1 MSGKTDRLLFKIM
14 SQTQREKIVGKAL
27 EILEK
32 YPGGIRYTELT
43 KLIKTD
49 LLNVPE
55 NTIQSN
61 IWNLDEKVNGISKL
75 ERGIFFLKKYLLL
88 GKQTESSQKQTL
100 NGAFPND
107 AEIFEKIKIPSEE
120 SFYQPFADYLL
131 NDLGECTKV
140 VSLGGNKF
148 GDKWGTPDVFGVY
161 KFSDTDP
168 VRPQIEIVSV
178 EIKTDIN
185 QLITAFGQA
194 SAYKLFSH
202 KVYLVIPKDAEGEIS
217 RIESLCLRYGLGL
230 ILFDRNNYENPHF
243 EIRTRAIKNEPDY
256 FYLNL
261 YLKRL
266 GEKINEL
273 F

>member
-1 MSGKTDRLLFKIM
+1 M
-14 SQTQREKIVGKAL
+14 SQTQREKIVSKAS

-32 YPGGIRYTELT
+32 HPNGVRYTELT
-43 KLIKTD
+43 RLIKVD
-49 LLNVPE
+49 LFDIPD
-55 NTIQSN
+55 NTIRGVV
-61 IWNLDEKVNGISKL
+61 WNLDETVQGISKP
-75 ERGIFFLKKYLLL
+75 ERGIFFLTKYLSPER
-88 GKQTESSQKQTL
+88 QMESLQNKTPRKISQ
-100 NGAFPND
+100 ND
-107 AEIFEKIKIPSEE
+107 TNVSEKLKVLSEE

-131 NDLGECTKV
+131 SDLEECTKAV
-140 VSLGGNKF
+140 PLGGNKF
-148 GDKWGTPDVFGVY
+148 GDRWGTPDVFGIY
-161 KFSDTDP
+161 KFPDTDP
-168 VRPQIEIVSV
+168 VRPQVEIVSA
-178 EIKTDIN
+178 EIKTDTN

-230 ILFDRNNYENPHF
+230 ILFDRNNHENPNF

-266 GEKINEL
+266 GDKINEL

>member
-1 MSGKTDRLLFKIM
+1 M

-32 YPGGIRYTELT
+32 HPNGVRYTELT
-43 KLIKTD
+43 RLIKVD
-49 LLNVPE
+49 LFDIPD
-55 NTIQSN
+55 NTIRGVT
-61 IWNLDEKVNGISKL
+61 WNLDETVREISKP
-75 ERGIFFLKKYLLL
+75 ERGIFFLKKYLSPE
-88 GKQTESSQKQTL
+88 KQTESLQNKTL
-100 NGAFPND
+100 NKVFPKD
-107 AEIFEKIKIPSEE
+107 IEIDEKFKAPPEE

-131 NDLGECTKV
+131 NDLEECTKV
-140 VSLGGNKF
+140 IPLGGNKF
-148 GDKWGTPDVFGVY
+148 GDRWGTPDVFGVY

-168 VRPQIEIVSV
+168 VRPQIEIVSA
-178 EIKTDIN
+178 EIKTDTN

-217 RIESLCLRYGLGL
+217 RIESLCSRYGIGL
-230 ILFDRNNYENPHF
+230 ILFDRNNHENPNF

-266 GEKINEL
+266 GDRINAL

>member
-1 MSGKTDRLLFKIM
+1 MP
-14 SQTQREKIVGKAL
+14 QTQREKIINKAL
-27 EILEK
+27 EILDK
-32 YPGGIRYTELT
+32 HPKGVRYTELT
-43 KLIKTD
+43 KLVKED
-49 LLNVPE
+49 LFDIPD

-61 IWNLDEKVNGISKL
+61 IWNLNEKVDKISKP
-75 ERGIFFLKKYLLL
+75 ERGVFILTQYVSPER
-88 GKQTESSQKQTL
+88 QAESLQHKTMIGVPQRKVRTSENAAVPT
-100 NGAFPND
+100 
-107 AEIFEKIKIPSEE
+107 EE
-120 SFYQPFADYLL
+120 SFYQPFADYLM
-131 NDLGECTKV
+131 NDLEECTKAI
-140 VSLGGNKF
+140 SLGRNRF
-148 GDKWGTPDVFGVY
+148 GDRWGTPDVLGIY

-168 VRPQIEIVSV
+168 IRPQAEIVSA
-178 EIKTDIN
+178 EIKTDTN

-230 ILFDRNNYENPHF
+230 ILFDRNTCTNPDF
-243 EIRTRAIKNEPDY
+243 EIRTRAMKNEPDY

-266 GEKINEL
+266 GDRISEL

>member
-1 MSGKTDRLLFKIM
+1 M
-14 SQTQREKIVGKAL
+14 SQTQREKIVRKAL

-32 YPGGIRYTELT
+32 HPNGVRYTELT
-43 KLIKTD
+43 RLIKED
-49 LLNVPE
+49 LFDIPD

-61 IWNLDEKVNGISKL
+61 IWNLDEKVNEISKP
-75 ERGIFFLKKYLLL
+75 ERGIFFLTKYLSPE
-88 GKQTESSQKQTL
+88 KQTESLQNKIV
-100 NGAFPND
+100 D
-107 AEIFEKIKIPSEE
+107 KIVKKDVEIDGKIKSPSEE
-120 SFYQPFADYLL
+120 SFYQPFANYLL
-131 NDLGECTKV
+131 SDLGECTKAIP
-140 VSLGGNKF
+140 LGGNKF
-148 GDKWGTPDVFGVY
+148 GDRWGTPDVFGIY
-161 KFSDTDP
+161 KFSDSDP
-168 VRPQIEIVSV
+168 VRPQVEIVSA
-178 EIKTDIN
+178 EIKIDTN

-202 KVYLVIPKDAEGEIS
+202 RVYLVIPKDAEGEIS

-230 ILFDRNNYENPHF
+230 ILFDRNDSENPNF

-266 GEKINEL
+266 GNRVTEL

>member
-1 MSGKTDRLLFKIM
+1 M
-14 SQTQREKIVGKAL
+14 SQTQREKIINKAL

-32 YPGGIRYTELT
+32 NPNGVRYTELT
-43 KLIKTD
+43 RLIKMD
-49 LLNVPE
+49 LFDIPD
-55 NTIQSN
+55 NTIRGTV
-61 IWNLDEKVNGISKL
+61 WNLDETVQEISKP
-75 ERGIFFLKKYLLL
+75 ERGIFFLVKYLSPE
-88 GKQTESSQKQTL
+88 KQAESLQNRTL
-100 NGAFPND
+100 NEVSKKD
-107 AEIFEKIKIPSEE
+107 TKIFEKTKTPSEE

-131 NDLGECTKV
+131 NDLEECTKAIP
-140 VSLGGNKF
+140 LGGNKF
-148 GDKWGTPDVFGVY
+148 GDRWGTPDVFGIY

-168 VRPQIEIVSV
+168 VRPQIEIISA
-178 EIKTDIN
+178 EIKTDTN

-202 KVYLVIPKDAEGEIS
+202 KVYLVIPKNAEGEIS

-230 ILFDRNNYENPHF
+230 ILFDKNDCENPNF

-266 GEKINEL
+266 GDRANEL

>member
-1 MSGKTDRLLFKIM
+1 M
-14 SQTQREKIVGKAL
+14 SQTQREKIINKAR

-32 YPGGIRYTELT
+32 YPNGIRYTELT
-43 KLIKTD
+43 RLIKVD
-49 LLNVPE
+49 LFDIPE

-61 IWNLDEKVNGISKL
+61 IWNLDERVNEISKP
-75 ERGIFFLKKYLLL
+75 ERGIFFLTKYLSPE
-88 GKQTESSQKQTL
+88 KQTESLQNKTL
-100 NGAFPND
+100 NQTFPKD
-107 AEIFEKIKIPSEE
+107 LKITERVKVSPEE

-131 NDLGECTKV
+131 SDLEECTKAIA
-140 VSLGGNKF
+140 LGGNKF
-148 GDKWGTPDVFGVY
+148 GDRWGTPDVFGIY

-168 VRPQIEIVSV
+168 IRPQIEIVSV
-178 EIKTDIN
+178 EIKTDTN

-202 KVYLVIPKDAEGEIS
+202 KVYLVIPKDVEGEIS
-217 RIESLCLRYGLGL
+217 RIESLCLRYGIGL
-230 ILFDRNNYENPHF
+230 ILFDRNNHENPNF
-243 EIRTRAIKNEPDY
+243 LIRTRAIKNEPDY

-266 GEKINEL
+266 GDRINEL

>member
-1 MSGKTDRLLFKIM
+1 M
-14 SQTQREKIVGKAL
+14 

-32 YPGGIRYTELT
+32 FPNGIGYT
-43 KLIKTD
+43 KLTAFIKAD
-49 LLNVPE
+49 LSDIPE
-55 NTIQSN
+55 NTIRSN
-61 IWNLDEKVNGISKL
+61 IWNLNEKVNEISKP
-75 ERGIFFLKKYLLL
+75 ERGIFFLTKYLSPE
-88 GKQTESSQKQTL
+88 KQIESLQNQFSNKVSKK
-100 NGAFPND
+100 NAKNM
-107 AEIFEKIKIPSEE
+107 EKIKPPLEE
-120 SFYQPFADYLL
+120 LFYQPFADYLL
-131 NDLGECTKV
+131 SDLEECTKAI
-140 VSLGGNKF
+140 SLGGNKF
-148 GDKWGTPDVFGVY
+148 GDRWGTPDVFGIY

-168 VRPQIEIVSV
+168 VRPQIEVVSA
-178 EIKTDIN
+178 EIKTDTN

-230 ILFDRNNYENPHF
+230 ILFDRNNYKNPNF
-243 EIRTRAIKNEPDY
+243 EIRTRVIKNEPDY

-266 GEKINEL
+266 DDKINKL

>member
-1 MSGKTDRLLFKIM
+1 ML
-14 SQTQREKIVGKAL
+14 QTQRQKIISKAL

-32 YPGGIRYTELT
+32 YPSGIRYTELT
-43 KLIKTD
+43 RLIKVD
-49 LLNVPE
+49 LFNIPD

-61 IWNLDEKVNGISKL
+61 IWNLDEKVNEISKP
-75 ERGIFFLKKYLLL
+75 ERGIFFLKKYLSQERQKELPEN
-88 GKQTESSQKQTL
+88 KVPNKISSR
-100 NGAFPND
+100 D
-107 AEIFEKIKIPSEE
+107 AKIPRAMKVSSEE
-120 SFYQPFADYLL
+120 LFYQPFADYLL
-131 NDLGECTKV
+131 KDLEECTEAIP
-140 VSLGGNKF
+140 LGGNKF
-148 GDKWGTPDVFGVY
+148 GDRWGTPDVFGVY
-161 KFSDTDP
+161 KFSDIDTI
-168 VRPQIEIVSV
+168 RPQVEIVSA
-178 EIKTDIN
+178 EIKTDN
-185 QLITAFGQA
+185 SQLITAFGQA

>member
-32 YPGGIRYTELT
+32 HPNGVRYTELT
-43 KLIKTD
+43 RLIKED
-49 LLNVPE
+49 LLDIPD

-61 IWNLDEKVNGISKL
+61 IWNLDEKVNGISKP
-75 ERGIFFLKKYLLL
+75 ERGIFFLAKYLSS
-88 GKQTESSQKQTL
+88 GKQAELSQKQTS
-100 NGAFPND
+100 NGVFPKD

-131 NDLGECTKV
+131 NDLEECTKAV
-140 VSLGGNKF
+140 PLGGNKF

-178 EIKTDIN
+178 EIKTDTN

-230 ILFDRNNYENPHF
+230 ILFDRNNHENPNF

-266 GEKINEL
+266 GDRTNEL

>member
-1 MSGKTDRLLFKIM
+1 MP
-14 SQTQREKIVGKAL
+14 QTQREKIISKAL
-27 EILEK
+27 EILERH
-32 YPGGIRYTELT
+32 PNGVRYTELT
-43 KLIKTD
+43 RLIKEELFD
-49 LLNVPE
+49 IPD

-61 IWNLDEKVNGISKL
+61 IWNLDEKINEVSKP
-75 ERGIFFLKKYLLL
+75 ERGIFFLVKYLSSER
-88 GKQTESSQKQTL
+88 QMESLQNKTL
-100 NGAFPND
+100 NGAPKKD
-107 AEIFEKIKIPSEE
+107 TKIIEKTSGLSEE
-120 SFYQPFADYLL
+120 SFYQPFAHYLL
-131 NDLGECTKV
+131 NDLEECTKAIP
-140 VSLGGNKF
+140 LGGNKF
-148 GDKWGTPDVFGVY
+148 GDRWGTPDVFGIY
-161 KFSDTDP
+161 KFSETDP
-168 VRPQIEIVSV
+168 IRPQVEIVSA
-178 EIKTDIN
+178 EIKTDTN

-230 ILFDRNNYENPHF
+230 ILFDRSNHKNPNF

-266 GEKINEL
+266 GGRISEL

>member
-1 MSGKTDRLLFKIM
+1 M
-14 SQTQREKIVGKAL
+14 SQTQREKIVSKAL
-27 EILEK
+27 EILERH
-32 YPGGIRYTELT
+32 PNGVRYTELT
-43 KLIKTD
+43 RLIKVD
-49 LLNVPE
+49 LFDIPD
-55 NTIQSN
+55 NTIRGVA
-61 IWNLDEKVNGISKL
+61 WNLDETVPEISKP
-75 ERGIFFLKKYLLL
+75 ERGIFFLIKYLSPER
-88 GKQTESSQKQTL
+88 QTKSLQNKTSKKVPK
-100 NGAFPND
+100 NDPNIND
-107 AEIFEKIKIPSEE
+107 PNIIEELKVLSEE

-131 NDLGECTKV
+131 SDLEECTKAIP
-140 VSLGGNKF
+140 LGGNKF
-148 GDKWGTPDVFGVY
+148 GDRWGTPDVFGIY

-168 VRPQIEIVSV
+168 VRPQIEIVSA
-178 EIKTDIN
+178 EIKTDTN

-230 ILFDRNNYENPHF
+230 ILFDRNDHGNPNF

-266 GEKINEL
+266 GDRINEL

>member
-1 MSGKTDRLLFKIM
+1 M
-14 SQTQREKIVGKAL
+14 SQTQREKIISKAL

-32 YPGGIRYTELT
+32 YPNGVRYTELT
-43 KLIKTD
+43 RLIKVD
-49 LLNVPE
+49 LFDIPE

-61 IWNLDEKVNGISKL
+61 IWNLDEKVNEISKP
-75 ERGIFFLKKYLLL
+75 ERGIFFLTKYLSP
-88 GKQTESSQKQTL
+88 GKQVESLQDKDS
-100 NGAFPND
+100 D
-107 AEIFEKIKIPSEE
+107 EISKKGTKIIEKAITPSEE

-131 NDLGECTKV
+131 SDLEECTKAIP
-140 VSLGGNKF
+140 LGGNKF
-148 GDKWGTPDVFGVY
+148 GDRWGTPDVFGIY
-161 KFSDTDP
+161 KFSDTDAI
-168 VRPQIEIVSV
+168 RPQVEIVSA
-178 EIKTDIN
+178 EIKTDTN

-230 ILFDRNNYENPHF
+230 ILFDRNNPKSPNF

-266 GEKINEL
+266 GERINEL